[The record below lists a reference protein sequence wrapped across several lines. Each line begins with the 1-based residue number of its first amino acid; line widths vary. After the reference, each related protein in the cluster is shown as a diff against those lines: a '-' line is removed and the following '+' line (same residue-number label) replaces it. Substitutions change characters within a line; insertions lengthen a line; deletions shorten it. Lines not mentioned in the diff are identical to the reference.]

1 MNIIKYNKIFYV
13 ESSKLGKSARSK
25 WGEYTIVEIDKV
37 LDFGK
42 VKVQTYGFDIPF
54 AYAPVNHIS
63 KDIVEQEDIKELNW
77 DAILN
82 DFQKDNSD
90 RKYHIWHFLQTYY
103 PCDSHTMDYF
113 NKDKE
118 SFLAV
123 YWDDKEIDRIHYPA
137 EYVVPA
143 WCKRQNVLWEIDVV
157 LDYMIEHNIETEN
170 AEKLKKLI
178 RTDEVTMTTEE
189 YLRSKK
195 YI

>member
-1 MNIIKYNKIFYV
+1 V
-13 ESSKLGKSARSK
+13 
-25 WGEYTIVEIDKV
+25 
-37 LDFGK
+37 
-42 VKVQTYGFDIPF
+42 
-54 AYAPVNHIS
+54 
-63 KDIVEQEDIKELNW
+63 
-77 DAILN
+77 
-82 DFQKDNSD
+82 
-90 RKYHIWHFLQTYY
+90 
-103 PCDSHTMDYF
+103 DYF

-118 SFLAV
+118 SFLIV
-123 YWDDKEIDRIHYPA
+123 YCDDKEINRIHYPA
-137 EYVVPA
+137 EDVVPA